1 VRRVCYAGT
10 YEREY
15 PRNSLIIQ
23 ALRDAGVRV
32 EECHQPLFERSR
44 DKSSLPIIVLAMLCL
59 KLTFAYLR
67 LIPDVG
73 LRLLRC
79 DALVVGYIGQL
90 DVIVLGTV
98 ARLAGKPVVFNPL
111 VSLTDTL
118 VEDRAQFSPES
129 LPGRLIR
136 KIDRISMSMA
146 DLVLADT
153 DENAHYLSEQFDLD
167 PDRIAVVQVGAP
179 EAAFFPA
186 TEDSVRNEV
195 LDVLFVGKFIPL
207 HGVCTILEAASIL
220 QDRGRPVCIEM
231 VGTGQEYQMSRD
243 HAERLGLRNIVW
255 TEWIPFEL
263 LGDRVRSAD
272 VVLGIFDDGAKAARV
287 IPNKVHQAL
296 ACAVP
301 VVTRHSP
308 AVEPYLADGETAIL
322 VPPAD
327 PVALAN
333 AIECLFDPERRRSIG
348 IAGNMVWKV
357 WGSRQALAFQTQAAL
372 QILAR
377 QA

>member
-1 VRRVCYAGT
+1 MRRVCYAGT
-10 YEREY
+10 YEQEY

-32 EECHQPLFERSR
+32 EECHQPVFERSR
-44 DKSSLPIIVLAMLCL
+44 DKSSLQIAALAVLCL
-59 KLTFAYLR
+59 RLTFAYLR

-98 ARLAGKPVVFNPL
+98 ARLAGKPVLFNPL

-118 VEDRAQFSPES
+118 VEDRGQFSPES
-129 LPGRLIR
+129 LPGRVIR

-167 PDRIAVVQVGAP
+167 PERIAVVQVGAP
-179 EAAFFPA
+179 EETFFPVTGDFA
-186 TEDSVRNEV
+186 SHED

-207 HGVCTILEAASIL
+207 HGVRTILDAASIL
-220 QDRGRPVCIEM
+220 QDRGRPVCIEL
-231 VGTGQEYQMSRD
+231 VGTGQEYQMFRD

-263 LGDRVRSAD
+263 LGDRVRSAE
-272 VVLGIFDDGAKAARV
+272 VVLGIFDEGAKASRV
-287 IPNKVHQAL
+287 IPNKVHHAL

-301 VVTRHSP
+301 VITRRSP
-308 AVEPYLADGETAIL
+308 AVDPYLADGETAIL

-348 IAGNMVWKV
+348 IAGNTAWKE
-357 WGSRQALAFQTQAAL
+357 WGSRQALAAQTQDAL
-372 QILAR
+372 QLLSR
-377 QA
+377 QP